1 MVLSI
6 IDKNINYPELKR
18 VEKDDINEEGELYEI
33 ELLEVLVLITI
44 GKIKK
49 MIQNDKIFYYPVY
62 FIKKNN
68 KAIQIGVYEILEN
81 NKSQYIDEKG
91 ELMLDKLDLP
101 LLYSFVNKEFLIK
114 LRKNPEIESE
124 IDEREQQK
132 SEEGKKDGVG
142 EVKDKNLESQMQ
154 IKNKDSFVSLDVSPP
169 IPENITDVFSV
180 IPNVG
185 NIKKITTETFN
196 EAKKIRSEYKTTEAG
211 NEYWINTFMRNKYYS
226 IIDNE
231 GGGDCFFAVIRDA
244 YQQIGWDTSVLKI
257 RRKLSSNVN
266 DEIFETYKNYYMI
279 FYNELQEL
287 RNLSLKNKKEYD
299 ALKKSFTES
308 IDRNDKLRIYN
319 RIQSIIKDNERLK
332 YELNSTK
339 EYLRGYDFMK
349 NIKDIDDFKRYIQ
362 RCEFWADEWALSTL
376 ERALNTK
383 IIILSSERY
392 NGGDLNNVL
401 SCGSTIDP
409 IIQRTGVFS
418 PLFYIISEHTG
429 EHYKLIGYKDKLI
442 FTFNELPYDLK
453 RMIVDKCLER
463 NAGLFALIDNFKKF
477 KENKPASDLVNVL
490 NDELSDSK
498 ILNLY
503 DDNIVFS
510 FYIKSANKPLPG
522 KGSGEKINIESIRL
536 FSGLTKI
543 SDWRRKLSN
552 SWIQIF
558 TLDNHRWSSV
568 QHYYQASKFKKNN
581 PEYYLSFSLDS
592 GTELSK
598 DADMARSAGNKT
610 GKYKGVLIKPKNVL
624 IDSDFYNER
633 NKEELKNAIYAKF
646 SQNIDLKELLL
657 LTRNAKLVEYQKG
670 KEAKVADELMLVRN
684 ELQS

>member
-154 IKNKDSFVSLDVSPP
+154 IKNKDSFVLLDVSPP